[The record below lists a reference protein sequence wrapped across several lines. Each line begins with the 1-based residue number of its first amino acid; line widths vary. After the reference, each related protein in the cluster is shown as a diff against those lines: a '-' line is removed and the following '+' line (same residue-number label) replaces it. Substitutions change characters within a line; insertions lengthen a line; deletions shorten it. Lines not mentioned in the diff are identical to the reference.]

1 MSERVWYGIV
11 GETLTECQATRV
23 LILAL
28 PIISCPSHCDAKHR
42 CSGPYHF
49 SSLWPSSNCQPLL
62 PLVCS
67 LSLKSHGRP
76 LCPHPVPAALN
87 HWLWGGGIHTL
98 QLPRYVSGIILR
110 CVFHSISRISSGIH
124 LWLPTVAAGQ
134 ITRPLLAAFSFLA
147 HFLLTLFFLYL
158 LKKTIC
164 TWTLVAGSASGGTKT
179 KTIDMW
185 VIYFP
190 QATGFSHVR

>member
-1 MSERVWYGIV
+1 MSERVWYGTV

-28 PIISCPSHCDAKHR
+28 PIVSYPSHCDATHT

-49 SSLWPSSNCQPLL
+49 SALWPSSNCQPLL
-62 PLVCS
+62 PLLCS

-87 HWLWGGGIHTL
+87 HWLWGVGIQTL
-98 QLPRYVSGIILR
+98 QLPRCVSGVTLR
-110 CVFHSISRISSGIH
+110 RVFYSISRISSEN
-124 LWLPTVAAGQ
+124 PPSVAHRGSW
-134 ITRPLLAAFSFLA
+134 TDNTSFTGR
-147 HFLLTLFFLYL
+147 FLFLGSLSPYSVFL
-158 LKKTIC
+158 SSLKKTIC
-164 TWTLVAGSASGGTKT
+164 TWTLVAGSTSGGTKT

-185 VIYFP
+185 IIYFP